1 MSTVVFFS
9 NWKPPNGF
17 RGSFVALWKQ
27 KSKQCQVDLQNTGY
41 LLHSF
46 LCPFSMFGRP
56 RRGKKLTPKSTET
69 CSAVAVLHFVFTEK
83 INDTDFFLAKG
94 ESEVRKGEISWGES
108 CFLQATPQQVKPL
121 LGPDTK
127 QPEMVKRDWQWEAA
141 LGCSQGTQTSPALP
155 RCCSTQGL

>member
-1 MSTVVFFS
+1 MIWIDKRAYVHCCFFFS

-27 KSKQCQVDLQNTGY
+27 KPKQCQVDLQNTGY

-94 ESEVRKGEISWGES
+94 DLKIEKKRSPGGNLASYKLSHSKKNPFWV
-108 CFLQATPQQVKPL
+108 LTPN
-121 LGPDTK
+121 
-127 QPEMVKRDWQWEAA
+127 
-141 LGCSQGTQTSPALP
+141 SQ
-155 RCCSTQGL
+155 RW